1 MMKSK
6 RDPDEHHC
14 ALSRPAVGASR
25 PGRGLVRNLC
35 LIGVLSFVTG
45 CGNLTSGGFGEVE
58 VILTSDEVTELQ
70 EEARSI
76 VLADAAATSHG
87 STVEGTLTVRVRS
100 YARRGL
106 GDFVELTDGV
116 QEVTV
121 SLSDPQPVEIARRPL
136 PAGSYDA
143 VRTFF
148 GRIEA
153 NIESGL
159 VIDGVDIRGIV
170 PVDLGSTGTFSVVT
184 LTGFEVFENTP
195 TVVAIEMQSR
205 VWLRLVNAVLQ
216 RVDLE
221 DFRRVLRVRVRVRS
235 ASGA

>member
-1 MMKSK
+1 MTNSN
-6 RDPDEHHC
+6 RDH
-14 ALSRPAVGASR
+14 
-25 PGRGLVRNLC
+25 GRVRNLC
-35 LIGVLSFVTG
+35 LIGTLTFLVG

-58 VILTSDEVTELQ
+58 VVLTSDEVAELQ
-70 EEARSI
+70 EAARSM
-76 VLADAAATSHG
+76 VLADAEATSHG

-100 YARRGL
+100 YARRGP

-121 SLSDPQPVEIARRPL
+121 SLSDPEPVEIARRPM
-136 PAGSYDA
+136 PTGSYDA

-159 VIDGVDIRGIV
+159 VIDGIPIIGTV
-170 PVDLGSTGTFSVVT
+170 PVDLSPTGTLSVVT
-184 LTGFEVFENTP
+184 LTGFEVVESTP

-205 VWLRLVNAVLQ
+205 VWLRLVDAVLR

-221 DFRRVLRVRVRVRS
+221 DFRRVLRVRVRLRS
-235 ASGA
+235 TFGG